1 MILSSPEPL
10 GPEHDC
16 VAFDCG
22 EPVLND
28 WLKKRALANQ
38 RTGASRTFVVAD
50 PSGRVVGY
58 YALAAGAVDHAD
70 ATGAVRRNMP
80 DPIPVMVLA
89 RLAVDRS
96 LQGKKLGASLLKDAV
111 LRCLA
116 VAENAG
122 VRAILV
128 HALNDAARKFY
139 ISYGFAESPADPMVL
154 MLRLPFAGI
163 H

>member
-1 MILSSPEPL
+1 MTSSSPAPL

-22 EPVLND
+22 EPLLND

-58 YALAAGAVDHAD
+58 YALAAGAVDHAE

-96 LQGKKLGASLLKDAV
+96 LQGNKLGASLLKDAV

-128 HALNDAARKFY
+128 HALNDSARKFY
-139 ISYGFAESPADPMVL
+139 ITYGFAESPADPMVL
-154 MLRLPFAGI
+154 MLRLPFGGV